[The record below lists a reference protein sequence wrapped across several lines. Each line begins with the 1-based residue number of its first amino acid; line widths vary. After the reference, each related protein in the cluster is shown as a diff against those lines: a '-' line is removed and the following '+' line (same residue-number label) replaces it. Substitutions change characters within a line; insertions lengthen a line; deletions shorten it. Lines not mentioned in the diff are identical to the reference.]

1 MLLSDLRNAL
11 RQLRR
16 RPGVTL
22 VAVLAL
28 AVGIGGAT
36 AIFSVLDATLLR
48 PLPYPR
54 PDALVRIWPTSAAGE
69 DFSASEPEFLD
80 LQARNRTFAAMAA
93 MRPAHPSLTG
103 EGEPERLDGAAVT
116 HTLFPLLGVQP
127 VLGRAFTAAED
138 RAGDGARVALLSHEL
153 WQRRFGGDSGVV
165 GRVITLDGAP
175 FVVTG
180 VLPASFAFA
189 PGVDVYLPLAPSA
202 GAERDD
208 RWLDVVGR
216 LAPGV
221 TLAQARADLARVARE
236 LAAEHPATNEGW
248 GVRAVSFAD
257 WLRGAQYRRAVW
269 VLFGAVA
276 CLLLLA
282 CANVANLLVAQG
294 IARQGELGIRA
305 ALGASRG
312 RVVRQLFTESL
323 VLALAGAGVGLLLA
337 AWAVDAV
344 RTLAAPDAVPGL
356 ADVALDGRV
365 VAFALGTGVLTALL
379 FGLLPALRAARV
391 DVGRTLTVGARA
403 GTGAGRRR
411 LREGLAV
418 AQIALAMVL
427 LVGAGLMLTSF
438 RRLQGVDTGLSAAGV
453 LTVPLQLPADA
464 YPSERQRAFVR
475 ELVARAEALPGVR
488 SAAVTITNPYR
499 EWGFANDVTP
509 ADRAASAPAAGL
521 LVAGWRSVTPGFF
534 RTLEIPLLRGRL
546 FDEAVGADADPVVV
560 VSASLARRL
569 WPGEEAVGKA
579 LYWGGTTGTP
589 KRVVGVV
596 GDVRDRALEAE
607 PQPMLYLPYAQVE
620 MPMVTLLVRTELAR
634 PAALAGSLRGIVWS
648 IDPNLPVPEVTPL
661 ATNQAALLAG
671 TRFRTLLLAAF
682 AAVALLLAALGVYSV
697 MAFAVAQR
705 TREIGVRL
713 ALGARP
719 AEVAAAVLR
728 RGLALTTAGIVVGL
742 AGSLA
747 AGRATASLL
756 YETPPTDAGTIAA
769 VALLLGVTA
778 LLATWVPSRRATRV
792 DPVRALRE

>member
-1 MLLSDLRNAL
+1 MLPPDLRSAL

-22 VAVLAL
+22 VAVIAL
-28 AVGIGGAT
+28 AIGIGGAT

-54 PDALVRIWPTSAAGE
+54 PEALVRVWQTTPAGD
-69 DFSASEPEFLD
+69 DFSASEPDFLD
-80 LQARNRTFAAMAA
+80 LQARTRTFAAMAA
-93 MRPAHPSLTG
+93 MRAVHPSLTG
-103 EGEPERLDGAAVT
+103 EGEPERLDGAAIT
-116 HTLFPLLGVQP
+116 HTLLPLLGVQP
-127 VLGRAFTAAED
+127 ALGRAFTAAED
-138 RAGDGARVALLSHEL
+138 GAGAAAHVALLSHEL
-153 WQRRFGGDSGVV
+153 WQRRFGGDPDVV
-165 GRVITLDGAP
+165 GRVIMLDGRPYA
-175 FVVTG
+175 VTG
-180 VLPASFAFA
+180 VLPAGFAFA
-189 PGVDVYLPLAPSA
+189 PGVDVYLPLGPSS

-208 RWLDVVGR
+208 HWLDVVGR
-216 LAPGV
+216 LRPGV
-221 TLAQARADLARVARE
+221 TLTEARADLDRVARE
-236 LAAEHPATNEGW
+236 LAAEYPTTNEGR
-248 GVRAVSFAD
+248 GVRVASFDD

-269 VLFGAVA
+269 VLFGAVG

-294 IARQGELGIRA
+294 IGRQGELGIRA
-305 ALGASRG
+305 ALGASRA
-312 RVVRQLFTESL
+312 RVARQLFTESL
-323 VLALAGAGVGLLLA
+323 VLALAGAALGLLLA

-344 RTLAAPDAVPGL
+344 RALASPDTVPGL

-365 VAFALGTGVLTALL
+365 VGFALGTGVLTALL

-391 DVGRTLTVGARA
+391 DVSRTLTSGVRA
-403 GTGAGRRR
+403 GTSAGHRR
-411 LREGLAV
+411 LRDGLAV

-438 RRLQGVDTGLSAAGV
+438 RRLQAVDTGLSAAGV
-453 LTVPLQLPADA
+453 LTVPLQLPGGA
-464 YPSERQRAFVR
+464 YPAERQRAFVR
-475 ELVARAEALPGVR
+475 ELVARAEGLPRVR

-509 ADRAASAPAAGL
+509 ADRAASAPPTGL

-534 RTLEIPLLRGRL
+534 RTLQVPLLRGRL
-546 FDEAVGADADPVVV
+546 FDDANGPDAEPVVV
-560 VSASLARRL
+560 ISASLARRL
-569 WPGEEAVGKA
+569 WPGEDAVGKA
-579 LYWGGTTGTP
+579 LFWGGTTGTP
-589 KRVVGVV
+589 KRVLGVV
-596 GDVRDRALEAE
+596 GDVRDRAPEAE

-634 PAALAGSLRGIVWS
+634 PAALAGSLRGVVWS
-648 IDPNLPVPEVTPL
+648 LDPNLPVPEVTPL
-661 ATNQAALLAG
+661 ASNQAALLAG
-671 TRFRTLLLAAF
+671 TRLRALLLAAF
-682 AAVALLLAALGVYSV
+682 AGVALLLAALGVYSV
-697 MAFAVAQR
+697 MAFAVARR

-728 RGLALTTAGIVVGL
+728 RGLALTAAGIVVGL
-742 AGSLA
+742 VGSLA

-778 LLATWVPSRRATRV
+778 LLATWLPSRRATRV

>member
-1 MLLSDLRNAL
+1 MLPPDLRSAL

-28 AVGIGGAT
+28 AIGIGGAT

-48 PLPYPR
+48 PLPYPG
-54 PDALVRIWPTSAAGE
+54 PEALVRIWQTTPAGE
-69 DFSASEPEFLD
+69 DFAASEPDFLD

-93 MRPAHPSLTG
+93 MRTVHPSLTG

-116 HTLFPLLGVQP
+116 HTLFPLLGTEP
-127 VLGRAFTAAED
+127 EIGRAFTAAED
-138 RAGDGARVALLSHEL
+138 RAGDAARVALLSHEL
-153 WQRRFGGDSGVV
+153 WRRRFGGDPGVV
-165 GRVITLDGAP
+165 GRAITLDGQP
-175 FVVTG
+175 YVVTG
-180 VLPASFAFA
+180 VLPATFAFA
-189 PGVDVYLPLAPSA
+189 PGVDVYLPLGPSA

-208 RWLDVVGR
+208 HWLGVVGR
-216 LAPGV
+216 LRSGV
-221 TLAQARADLARVARE
+221 TVAQGRADLDRVVRE
-236 LAAEHPATNEGW
+236 LKAEHPETNGGW
-248 GVRAVSFAD
+248 GVRVASFDD

-269 VLFGAVA
+269 VLFGAVG

-294 IARQGELGIRA
+294 IGRQGELGIRA

-312 RVVRQLFTESL
+312 RVARQLFTESP
-323 VLALAGAGVGLLLA
+323 VLALAGAGAGLLLA

-344 RTLAAPDAVPGL
+344 RALASPDMVPGL

-379 FGLLPALRAARV
+379 FGLLPALRVARV
-391 DVGRTLTVGARA
+391 DVSRTLATGARA
-403 GTGAGRRR
+403 GTSTGHRR
-411 LREGLAV
+411 LRDGLAV

-438 RRLQGVDTGLSAAGV
+438 RRLQAVDTGLSTTGV
-453 LTVPLQLPADA
+453 LTVPLQLPEGA
-464 YPSERQRAFVR
+464 YPGERQRAFVR
-475 ELVARAEALPGVR
+475 ELVARAEALPRVR

-509 ADRAASAPAAGL
+509 ADRAAGAPPSGL

-534 RTLEIPLLRGRL
+534 RTLQVPLLRGRL
-546 FDEAVGADADPVVV
+546 FDDASGPEAEPVVV
-560 VSASLARRL
+560 ISASLARQL
-569 WPGEEAVGKA
+569 WPGEDAVGKS
-579 LYWGGTTGTP
+579 LFWGGTTGTP

-596 GDVRDRALEAE
+596 GDVRDRAPEAE
-607 PQPMLYLPYAQVE
+607 PQPMLYLPYAQLE
-620 MPMVTLLVRTELAR
+620 LPMVTLLVRTDLAR
-634 PAALAGSLRGIVWS
+634 PAALAGSLRGVVWS
-648 IDPNLPVPEVTPL
+648 LDPNLPVPEVTPL
-661 ATNQAALLAG
+661 AANQAALLAG
-671 TRFRTLLLAAF
+671 TRFRALLLAAF
-682 AAVALLLAALGVYSV
+682 AGVALLLAALGVYSV
-697 MAFAVAQR
+697 MAFAVARR

-719 AEVAAAVLR
+719 AEVARAVLR
-728 RGLALTTAGIVVGL
+728 RGLALTAAGVAVG
-742 AGSLA
+742 AVGSLA
-747 AGRATASLL
+747 AGRAAAGLL
-756 YETPPTDAGTIAA
+756 YETPPTDARTIAA

-778 LLATWVPSRRATRV
+778 LLATWLPSRRATRV